1 MRALKIIL
9 RTLSHILSVILCLL
23 LLVSTL
29 ATMFVADIR
38 VATNKDNLQNV
49 LNEILSAPPQI
60 TLGPISASTTVSP
73 ELDLGALLSGEGNLT
88 EMLVEYAFGMLEGEG
103 AQIGKEA
110 IEAFVEESTIN
121 EFISDK
127 ASSIISDMVTGENT
141 LTLTGD
147 EIKELLNEN
156 KDLIEQHFDI
166 TLSEEQIDSVA
177 QMVEELPI
185 VQEIQKNGVAGLLS
199 GGMTAP
205 DSDEDSTVSAN
216 PMTEINKMMNYVRV
230 ISADAVFFALF
241 GVCAFLVALLFLFA
255 WNKPYIAMFYSGST
269 FFSTGL
275 SFLIP
280 TLIAWLA
287 PATWM
292 GLFSNIPDVGSMIGS
307 VGRIVLMLTG
317 SVCGIVTGLGLVLF
331 VGGIFVKAALNKRNA
346 AKAAKAALTENAPV
360 SPFAAAAAEVYE
372 TSEVAAPAEEAA
384 PVETAEAAEPAEA
397 DEVAAP
403 EDAEAPAEAA
413 EVPNT

>member
-49 LNEILSAPPQI
+49 LNEILSAPPRI

-88 EMLVEYAFGMLEGEG
+88 EMLVEYAFEMLEGEG
-103 AQIGKEA
+103 AEIDKEA

-141 LTLTGD
+141 LTITGD

-156 KDLIEQHFDI
+156 KDLIEQHFDVVI
-166 TLSEEQIDSVA
+166 TEEQIDSVA
-177 QMVEELPI
+177 QKVEELPI

-205 DSDEDSTVSAN
+205 DSEDDSTVSAN
-216 PMTEINKMMNYVRV
+216 PMTEINKMMNYVRM
-230 ISADAVFFALF
+230 ISADAVFFALV

-307 VGRIVLMLTG
+307 VSRIVLMLTG
-317 SVCGIVTGLGLVLF
+317 SVCGVVTGLGLVLF
-331 VGGIFVKAALNKRNA
+331 VGGIFVRAALKKK
-346 AKAAKAALTENAPV
+346 KAAKAALTENAPV
-360 SPFAAAAAEVYE
+360 SPVAAAAAEVYE